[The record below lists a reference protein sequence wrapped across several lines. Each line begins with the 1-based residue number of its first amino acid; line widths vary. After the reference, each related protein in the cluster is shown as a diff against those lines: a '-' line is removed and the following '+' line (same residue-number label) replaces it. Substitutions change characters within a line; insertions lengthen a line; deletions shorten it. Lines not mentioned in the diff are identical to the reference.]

1 MRILID
7 GETVQVI
14 NPEYVD
20 YRFVFHPT
28 CRYGEATQI
37 EVIDDINRNFHYTNQ
52 YILDISRLY
61 EIQIDRHNV
70 RVIDTRDVQEIRGVI
85 PSRIR
90 NNEFEDTIRETVLAD
105 RIYTNQNTGSL
116 HGLTTNAVWYD
127 DMNHM
132 ASGGFIFLERSM
144 DEDWTDCSKECE
156 HEFVPIKNKQHLEK
170 CKLCGE
176 KRLIIPKSLDKINDR
191 LHAIG

>member
-14 NPEYVD
+14 HEEYV
-20 YRFVFHPT
+20 YYQFVFHPR

-37 EVIDDINRNFHYTNQ
+37 EVIDDVDRNFHYTNQ
-52 YILDISRLY
+52 YILNDLCLY

-70 RVIDTRDVQEIRGVI
+70 RVIDTDHMQEIHGVI

-90 NNEFEDTIRETVLAD
+90 NNEFTARVIGTYEASSI
-105 RIYTNQNTGSL
+105 NN
-116 HGLTTNAVWYD
+116 VWYD
-127 DMNHM
+127 ELSM
-132 ASGGFIFLERSM
+132 GG
-144 DEDWTDCSKECE
+144 DWTDCFKKCE
-156 HEFVPIKNKQHLEK
+156 HEFVPSESSHLEK

-176 KRLIIPKSLDKINDR
+176 QRLIVPESLDKIHER
-191 LHAIG
+191 LYAIG